1 MKTRCLK
8 GVSLLLLVCLLFT
21 FAACGGDPAPGITTA
36 PETTTDTVE
45 TTTAEMTTAPVEDT
59 TAGTEETTT
68 EPDASGET
76 TTAPSAGLVAPV
88 GTDKSAIAAFYN
100 NSANATKAYTGK
112 VTVLRNMGT
121 ETTITKMMFGLKQ
134 ILQAVLDRE
143 LKPESETKTFVNGKD
158 PGGALLENFLP
169 RGKGKPMSE
178 LAPAGVKSASCTKDG
193 TGWRVELVLNLEQVN
208 DLAVYPKHHTAVMDP
223 LEINPASLDPF
234 TLESAKVVYGK
245 DGAGAKLVATVN
257 ADGYLDKLVLDA
269 PLTISGKLGYKGN
282 GNIET
287 VIEGKWYGD
296 MTFTYA

>member
-45 TTTAEMTTAPVEDT
+45 TTTAEMTTAPAEDT

-88 GTDKSAIAAFYN
+88 GTDKAAIAAFYN
-100 NSANATKAYTGK
+100 NSANATKAYKGK
-112 VTVLRNMGT
+112 VTVRRDMGT

-134 ILQAVLDRE
+134 ILQSVLDRE
-143 LKPESETKTFVNGKD
+143 LKPESETKTFVNGAD
-158 PGGALLENFLP
+158 NTGYALEKFLP
-169 RGKGKPMSE
+169 RGAGKPMSE

-208 DLAVYPKHHTAVMDP
+208 DLAVYPKHHTSVMDP

-234 TLESAKVVYGK
+234 TLESAKVIYGK

-257 ADGYLDKLVLDA
+257 ADGYLDRLVLDA